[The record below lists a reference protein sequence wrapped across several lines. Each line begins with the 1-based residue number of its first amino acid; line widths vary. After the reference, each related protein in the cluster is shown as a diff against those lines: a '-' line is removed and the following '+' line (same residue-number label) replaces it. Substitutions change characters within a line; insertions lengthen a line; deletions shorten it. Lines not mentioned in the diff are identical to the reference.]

1 MTFSTVIL
9 LISVFIV
16 GLFAG
21 VTLEYFLDMRLMH
34 DYEREN
40 GILRGKVIQQ
50 DEELKRYKAGN
61 APQVIEIRDNRAS
74 NPDNLFAPF

>member
-1 MTFSTVIL
+1 MIL
-9 LISVFIV
+9 LISTFIV

-21 VTLEYFLDMRLMH
+21 VTLEYFLDMKLMH
-34 DYEREN
+34 EYEREN

-61 APQVIEIRDNRAS
+61 APQVIEIHDDTVGKNVK
-74 NPDNLFAPF
+74 FGGF

>member
-9 LISVFIV
+9 LISMFIV

-21 VTLEYFLDMRLMH
+21 VTLEYFLDVKLMN

-50 DEELKRYKAGN
+50 NEELKRYKAGN
-61 APQVIEIRDNRAS
+61 APKVIEIHDDTVGKNVK
-74 NPDNLFAPF
+74 FGGF

>member
-1 MTFSTVIL
+1 MIL

-21 VTLEYFLDMRLMH
+21 VTLEYFLDVKLMH
-34 DYEREN
+34 EYETEN

-50 DEELKRYKAGN
+50 NEELKIYKAGD
-61 APQVIEIRDNRAS
+61 APKVEVIDLPQA
-74 NPDNLFAPF
+74 DTTYHKPF

>member
-1 MTFSTVIL
+1 M
-9 LISVFIV
+9 FIV

-21 VTLEYFLDMRLMH
+21 VTLEYFLDVGLMH
-34 DYEREN
+34 EYEREN

-50 DEELKRYKAGN
+50 NEELKRYKAGN
-61 APQVIEIRDNRAS
+61 TPQVIEIHDERAS

>member
-1 MTFSTVIL
+1 M
-9 LISVFIV
+9 FIV

-21 VTLEYFLDMRLMH
+21 VTLEYFLDVKLMN

-50 DEELKRYKAGN
+50 NEELKRYKAGN
-61 APQVIEIRDNRAS
+61 APQVEVIDLPQADRTYHK
-74 NPDNLFAPF
+74 PF

>member
-9 LISVFIV
+9 LISTFIV

-21 VTLEYFLDMRLMH
+21 VTLEYFLDVKLMH

-50 DEELKRYKAGN
+50 NEELKIYKAAGN
-61 APQVIEIRDNRAS
+61 VPQVEVIDLPQA
-74 NPDNLFAPF
+74 DTTYHKPF

>member
-1 MTFSTVIL
+1 M
-9 LISVFIV
+9 FIV

-21 VTLEYFLDMRLMH
+21 VTLEYFLDVKLMN

-50 DEELKRYKAGN
+50 NEELKIYKAGN
-61 APQVIEIRDNRAS
+61 TPQVEVIDLPQADRTYHK
-74 NPDNLFAPF
+74 PF

>member
-1 MTFSTVIL
+1 MIL

-21 VTLEYFLDMRLMH
+21 VTLEYFLDVKLMH
-34 DYEREN
+34 EYEREN

-50 DEELKRYKAGN
+50 DEELKKYKSGN

>member
-9 LISVFIV
+9 LISTFIV

-21 VTLEYFLDMRLMH
+21 VTLEYFLDARLMH

-61 APQVIEIRDNRAS
+61 APQVIEIHDDTVCKNVE
-74 NPDNLFAPF
+74 FGGF

>member
-1 MTFSTVIL
+1 M
-9 LISVFIV
+9 FIV

-21 VTLEYFLDMRLMH
+21 VTLEYFLDARLMH

-50 DEELKRYKAGN
+50 DEELRRYKASGITPLVEVIDL
-61 APQVIEIRDNRAS
+61 PQADRTYHK
-74 NPDNLFAPF
+74 PF

>member
-1 MTFSTVIL
+1 MIL
-9 LISVFIV
+9 LISTFIV

-21 VTLEYFLDMRLMH
+21 VTLEYFLDVKLMH

-50 DEELKRYKAGN
+50 NEELKIYKAAGN
-61 APQVIEIRDNRAS
+61 VPQVEVIDLPQA
-74 NPDNLFAPF
+74 DTTYHKPF

>member
-21 VTLEYFLDMRLMH
+21 VTLEYFLDVKALN

-61 APQVIEIRDNRAS
+61 APQVIEIHDDTVGKNVE
-74 NPDNLFAPF
+74 FGGF

>member
-1 MTFSTVIL
+1 MIL

-61 APQVIEIRDNRAS
+61 APQVIEIHDNRAS

>member
-1 MTFSTVIL
+1 MIL
-9 LISVFIV
+9 LIVVFMV

-21 VTLEYFLDMRLMH
+21 VTLEYFLDVKALN

-61 APQVIEIRDNRAS
+61 APQVIEIHDDTVGKNVE
-74 NPDNLFAPF
+74 FGGF

>member
-1 MTFSTVIL
+1 MIL
-9 LISVFIV
+9 LISTFIV

-21 VTLEYFLDMRLMH
+21 VTLEYFLDMKLMH
-34 DYEREN
+34 EYEREN

-50 DEELKRYKAGN
+50 DEELKRYKSGN
-61 APQVIEIRDNRAS
+61 VPQVIEIHDNRAS

>member
-1 MTFSTVIL
+1 MIL
-9 LISVFIV
+9 LIVVFMV

-21 VTLEYFLDMRLMH
+21 VTLEYFLDVKAMH

-50 DEELKRYKAGN
+50 NEELKRYKAGN
-61 APQVIEIRDNRAS
+61 APQVIEIHDDTVGKNVE
-74 NPDNLFAPF
+74 FGGF

>member
-1 MTFSTVIL
+1 VIL
-9 LISVFIV
+9 LIVVFMV

-21 VTLEYFLDMRLMH
+21 VTLEYFLDVKAMH

-50 DEELKRYKAGN
+50 NEELKRYKAGN
-61 APQVIEIRDNRAS
+61 APQVIEIHDDTVGKNVE
-74 NPDNLFAPF
+74 FGGF

>member
-1 MTFSTVIL
+1 MIL

-21 VTLEYFLDMRLMH
+21 VTLEYFLDVKLMH
-34 DYEREN
+34 EYEREN

-50 DEELKRYKAGN
+50 NEELKIYKAAGN
-61 APQVIEIRDNRAS
+61 APQVEVIDLPQA
-74 NPDNLFAPF
+74 DTTYHKPF

>member
-1 MTFSTVIL
+1 M
-9 LISVFIV
+9 FIV

-21 VTLEYFLDMRLMH
+21 VTLEYFLDVKLMH

-50 DEELKRYKAGN
+50 NEELKIYKAGN
-61 APQVIEIRDNRAS
+61 SPQVEVIDLPQ
-74 NPDNLFAPF
+74 PDTTYHKPF

>member
-1 MTFSTVIL
+1 MIL

-21 VTLEYFLDMRLMH
+21 VTLEYSLDVKLMH

-50 DEELKRYKAGN
+50 DEELKRYKSGN
-61 APQVIEIRDNRAS
+61 APQVIEIHDDKVGKNVK
-74 NPDNLFAPF
+74 FGGF